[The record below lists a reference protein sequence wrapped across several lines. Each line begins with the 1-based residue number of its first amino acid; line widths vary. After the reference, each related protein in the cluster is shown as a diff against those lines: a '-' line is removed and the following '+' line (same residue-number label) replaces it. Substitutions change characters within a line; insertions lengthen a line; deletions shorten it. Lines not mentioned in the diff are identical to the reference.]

1 MGNLQCVHPE
11 GDMKYPP
18 NMFKVKNVDDDGE
31 TVSKGLLEVGKTE
44 LTLHQRGK
52 DMISWPLRSLRR
64 YGFDSDLF
72 SFESGRRC
80 PTGQGIYAFKCK
92 KAQMLFNELQANIQ
106 CCGDNPNNHQP
117 AQFMLIG
124 SNQPLM
130 GNSQNSPFMN
140 GFESN
145 VPRPPPSPSVTYINA
160 QPFTLMGNSTS
171 DLQASGQTSGMD
183 TFRRQMTSHA
193 DGGSYAALKENTA
206 NDNTESAMLNYAH
219 LRLSEDEEGAI
230 ASGHSLGNQ
239 AMAECNER
247 GTLYNT
253 CSCDVTDSGVICQ
266 KSETASRSSNNSIT
280 DDLDIRTRDENGNK
294 SKFKVKKTSPKPK
307 MRKFSDVV
315 NGNVHLNGNHHMAP
329 TPGPFTPV
337 VASPVPGVYV
347 NLDTIGELPSRS
359 AFAFADLPTPRSAA
373 SRGSNGSEFVFDAL
387 HTCSSRSPGGPNYA
401 NLDGLEPTK
410 RSCIIPDSLKLQAP
424 PKKKINYIE
433 LDLDSLEA
441 TRNERANAR
450 SSTSSSPKT
459 PQTPNLDPR
468 GPYAMIDIDRTIA
481 LSNTQRQVEDDSN
494 RRTRHDR
501 GVLPKLT

>member
-11 GDMKYPP
+11 GDMKYPHSP
-18 NMFKVKNVDDDGE
+18 NKFKVKNVDDDGE
-31 TVSKGLLEVGKTE
+31 IVSKGTLEVGKTE
-44 LTLHQRGK
+44 LILRQGDK
-52 DMISWPLRSLRR
+52 DPICWPLRSLRR

-106 CCGDNPNNHQP
+106 CCGDNPTSNHQP
-117 AQFMLIG
+117 FMLIG
-124 SNQPLM
+124 SNQPLL
-130 GNSQNSPFMN
+130 NNPQNSPFMN
-140 GFESN
+140 GSN
-145 VPRPPPSPSVTYINA
+145 VPRAPASPSVTYINA
-160 QPFTLMGNSTS
+160 QPFTFSADLE
-171 DLQASGQTSGMD
+171 LQASGHTPSHDGFRGQLTSG
-183 TFRRQMTSHA
+183 A

-206 NDNTESAMLNYAH
+206 NDNAESAMLNYAH
-219 LRLSEDEEGAI
+219 LRLSEDEEGAT
-230 ASGHSLGNQ
+230 AAGHSLDGHRR
-239 AMAECNER
+239 ER
-247 GTLYNT
+247 GTLYNA

-266 KSETASRSSNNSIT
+266 KSETASRSSNNSIR

-294 SKFKVKKTSPKPK
+294 SKVKVTKTSPKPK
-307 MRKFSDVV
+307 IRKFSDIV
-315 NGNVHLNGNHHMAP
+315 NGNVHLNGNPHMVP
-329 TPGPFTPV
+329 TPGPFTP
-337 VASPVPGVYV
+337 AMSSPVPGVYV

-387 HTCSSRSPGGPNYA
+387 HTSTNRSPGGPNYA
-401 NLDGLEPTK
+401 NLDAMEQSK
-410 RSCIIPDSLKLQAP
+410 RSSIIPDSLKLQAP

-441 TRNERANAR
+441 TRNERGNAR

-494 RRTRHDR
+494 RRTRHER